1 MGEKVLTFLGRG
13 ELWLGGLALAAFLV
27 LTWVLRGAA
36 PGKAVEGESDADSPR
51 AFRRERMV
59 VGVAIGLIL
68 ILAGGYVAIER
79 GVLWSLPIFAMG
91 FGLVL
96 TLTRANRQYRHSS
109 PTLRRT
115 IDVSG
120 AFLDLSLLAGILVV
134 ANVLAFRYGGR
145 PLDLTGEGAYSLTPE
160 TVKQVNVLDR
170 PVTFTMIS
178 GRDALAELQKV
189 RIRQLLESYRS
200 INPRQ
205 IRVKDLNPYEDM
217 PGNEEL
223 VKRAPEL
230 ALLRGGGILI
240 EYGEDKETP
249 PVLVRNQEL
258 FKMPTPGELR
268 SGARFNAPFTGED
281 AITSALL
288 RLHQG
293 EGSKVAFTTGHGE
306 LRTDDTGLRGLGYWK
321 SRLARVGCQVVDL
334 NLGEGDVP
342 DDVDLLIVVGP
353 ADPFK
358 PQEAARLKT
367 YADRGGPVLL
377 LLGNDRPSGLEEFL
391 KAHNLEIGKGM
402 ILDPKANYNGDWK
415 TVLATAR
422 SGGEHPISGAMAK
435 DRMLLLPGSAPIH
448 VAGLTTRRGE
458 TPTEPADKSM
468 VPSPILQTSRTSWVE
483 TDLRNP
489 RPTPDITAGGDEPG
503 PAIVGVAVARR
514 KGPVRPGV
522 APEEQPRLVL
532 ISCPLMA
539 VNMFQDATPANLDLL
554 MNAASWLRDRPDT
567 LGISPQ
573 THTALTLNVDQQ
585 LGSRLILVP
594 SVTAAML
601 IIAMGTIVYVA
612 RRE

>member
-36 PGKAVEGESDADSPR
+36 PGKAVEGESDADSLR
-51 AFRRERMV
+51 AFHRERMV
-59 VGVAIGLIL
+59 VGVAMGLIL

-79 GVLWSLPIFAMG
+79 GVPWSLPIFAVG
-91 FGLVL
+91 FGLVF
-96 TLTRANRQYRHSS
+96 TLTRVNRQYRHSS

-120 AFLDLSLLAGILVV
+120 SFMDLSLLAGILVV

-145 PLDLTGEGAYSLTPE
+145 PLDLTREGAYSLTPE
-160 TVKQVNVLDR
+160 TVAQVRALDR
-170 PVTFTMIS
+170 AVTFTLIS
-178 GRDALAELQKV
+178 GRGPVAELQKV
-189 RIRQLLESYRS
+189 RVRQLLESYRS
-200 INPRQ
+200 INPRL
-205 IRVKDLNPYEDM
+205 IRVRDLNPYEDM
-217 PGNEEL
+217 AGGEEL
-223 VKRAPEL
+223 IKRAPEL

-249 PVLVRNQEL
+249 PVVVRIQEL
-258 FKMPTPGELR
+258 FELPSPGQLR
-268 SGARFNAPFTGED
+268 SGDRFHAPFTGED

-288 RLHQG
+288 RLR
-293 EGSKVAFTTGHGE
+293 EGKGGKVAFTTGHGE
-306 LRTDDTGLRGLGYWK
+306 LRIDDPGLRGLGDWK
-321 SRLARVGCQVVDL
+321 SRLARVGCQAIDV

-342 DDVDLLIVVGP
+342 DDVELLIVAGP

-358 PQEAARLKT
+358 PQEVARIKA

-377 LLGNDRPSGLEEFL
+377 LLGNDRPSGLEDFL
-391 KAHNLEIGKGM
+391 KAHNLEIGRGM
-402 ILDPKANYNGDWK
+402 VLDPRASYNGDWK
-415 TVLATAR
+415 NVLATAR
-422 SGGEHPISGAMAK
+422 SGVEHPISAAMAA
-435 DRMLLLPGSAPIH
+435 DRMVLLPRSAPIH
-448 VAGLTTRRGE
+448 VAGLTARPG
-458 TPTEPADKSM
+458 AAAGDSVDKTL
-468 VPSPILQTSRTSWVE
+468 VPSPILQTSRSAWVE

-489 RPTPDITAGGDEPG
+489 RPTPDASAGEVPG
-503 PAIVGVAVARR
+503 SVIVGVAVARR

-532 ISCPLMA
+532 FACPLMA
-539 VNMFQDATPANLDLL
+539 ENMCQDVTPANLDLL
-554 MNAASWLRDRPDT
+554 MNSASWLRGRPDT